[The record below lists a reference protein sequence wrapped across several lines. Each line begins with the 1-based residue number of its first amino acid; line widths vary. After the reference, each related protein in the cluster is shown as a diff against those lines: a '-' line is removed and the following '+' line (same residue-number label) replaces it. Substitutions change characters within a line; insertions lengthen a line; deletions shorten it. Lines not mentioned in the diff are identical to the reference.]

1 MEAYIDLA
9 LQVIAQRVGITEAQ
23 SKQCATHFCGI
34 TEWLD
39 ESDLKRFK
47 PVLRIQGSNRLG
59 TAIRSYNNEEGF
71 DVDIVCELQTIPDW
85 WTPKH
90 VKDAVGNTLK
100 KSDLYYDLLEDK
112 SGGKRCWTIQ
122 YKDGIHAD
130 VLPAVVNDEY
140 VRLMRDTYF
149 DSYDEFGIRITDKT
163 RVPEYYS
170 ETDRSKWLLSNPIG
184 FAEWFFAQARAHE
197 NKHKMFSR
205 QARASIEPFPKW
217 QEDVLILQ
225 KIVRLLKRHR
235 DVMFEGKDKKPIS
248 MIITVLAAKAYV
260 QVPAGNML
268 HTLIVV
274 ANSLTSVM
282 DIDQLTWR
290 RKVLNPVN
298 LKEDFTDRWVKD
310 PEREKNF
317 YAWVE
322 RLKTDLTEIIAS
334 KNKVDFGKKLKEIF
348 GEKAGDDT
356 IIELTRKDQAEWKS
370 NDGAKI
376 TTAGVLGTVGTM
388 AAKANTFYGK

>member
-1 MEAYIDLA
+1 M
-9 LQVIAQRVGITEAQ
+9 
-23 SKQCATHFCGI
+23 
-34 TEWLD
+34 
-39 ESDLKRFK
+39 
-47 PVLRIQGSNRLG
+47 
-59 TAIRSYNNEEGF
+59 
-71 DVDIVCELQTIPDW
+71 
-85 WTPKH
+85 
-90 VKDAVGNTLK
+90 
-100 KSDLYYDLLEDK
+100 
-112 SGGKRCWTIQ
+112 
-122 YKDGIHAD
+122 
-130 VLPAVVNDEY
+130 
-140 VRLMRDTYF
+140 
-149 DSYDEFGIRITDKT
+149 
-163 RVPEYYS
+163 
-170 ETDRSKWLLSNPIG
+170 
-184 FAEWFFAQARAHE
+184 
-197 NKHKMFSR
+197 
-205 QARASIEPFPKW
+205 
-217 QEDVLILQ
+217 LILQ

-268 HTLIVV
+268 NTLIAV

>member
-1 MEAYIDLA
+1 M
-9 LQVIAQRVGITEAQ
+9 
-23 SKQCATHFCGI
+23 
-34 TEWLD
+34 
-39 ESDLKRFK
+39 
-47 PVLRIQGSNRLG
+47 
-59 TAIRSYNNEEGF
+59 
-71 DVDIVCELQTIPDW
+71 
-85 WTPKH
+85 
-90 VKDAVGNTLK
+90 
-100 KSDLYYDLLEDK
+100 LEDK

-268 HTLIVV
+268 NTLIAV

-356 IIELTRKDQAEWKS
+356 IIELTRKDQAGGSRMTEPNYYCRCFRHCRNYGCKS
-370 NDGAKI
+370 KYLLWQID
-376 TTAGVLGTVGTM
+376 
-388 AAKANTFYGK
+388 